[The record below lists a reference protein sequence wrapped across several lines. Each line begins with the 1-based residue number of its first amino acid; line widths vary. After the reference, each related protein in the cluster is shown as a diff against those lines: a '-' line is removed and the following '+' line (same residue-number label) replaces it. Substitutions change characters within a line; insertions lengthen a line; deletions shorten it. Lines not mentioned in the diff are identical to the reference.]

1 MSRMDETAAR
11 WLTSAE
17 GLAVVERA
25 TAALDAGEDA
35 LTISARLARDV
46 ADAQCR
52 AAAVDAAVCR
62 RRARARWADADRL
75 LFTRESLEQASDPAV
90 AAHRARSLLSRAA
103 GEGSRWQGTVL
114 DLGAGVGGDAIA
126 LARAASPHGG
136 EVVAIDTDAARLR
149 LLAHNAEVAGVTVT
163 TRCADVLEVRSGPG
177 VVGHADPGRRAGDR
191 RIRRLSEHLPSVPA
205 LLAAH
210 ADALHLAVALSPGV
224 EPEDP
229 DLPPGLEVEYVQL
242 GAALVEATV
251 WTGAAAAPSTGSGV
265 TSRAAEAPSAQRRAT
280 LLDGDVDGGGAA
292 DGGEVARLA
301 PGACDPLPVGDIGGW
316 LIEVAPAA
324 VRARQHDA
332 LGASIGA
339 RRVARTRALLTCDAA
354 PPDSPWYRALPVL
367 AVLSA
372 RPKAVRRWLR
382 AAEDAHHLDGGVE
395 IVLHGVDTDPTRLW
409 QQLGRP
415 PRGPQGVRLA
425 FIRRDHDTVAVACR
439 TVE

>member
-1 MSRMDETAAR
+1 MDEAVAR

-17 GLAVVERA
+17 GLAVVARA
-25 TAALDAGEDA
+25 TAALDAGANA
-35 LTISARLARDV
+35 LQISARLSSEV
-46 ADAQCR
+46 ADAQHR

-90 AAHRARSLLSRAA
+90 AAHRARSLLARAA
-103 GEGSRWQGTVL
+103 GEGSRWEGTVL
-114 DLGAGVGGDAIA
+114 DLGAGIGGDAIA
-126 LARAASPHGG
+126 LAQAAAPLGG
-136 EVVAIDTDAARLR
+136 EVVAVDTDAARLR

-163 TRCADVLEVRSGPG
+163 TRCADALEVRSGPG
-177 VVGHADPGRRAGDR
+177 VVCHADPGRRVGQR

-210 ADALHLAVALSPGV
+210 AEALHLAVALAPGV

-251 WTGAAAAPSTGSGV
+251 WTGAAAPPAVTPGATPGAAAPP
-265 TSRAAEAPSAQRRAT
+265 ASALRRAT
-280 LLDGDVDGGGAA
+280 LLDRDGT
-292 DGGEVARLA
+292 EVAHLPA
-301 PGACDPLPVGDIGGW
+301 VACDELPVGDIGGW
-316 LIEVAPAA
+316 LVEVAPAA

-332 LGASIGA
+332 LGAAIGA
-339 RRVARTRALLTCDAA
+339 RRVARTRALLTCDADPA
-354 PPDSPWYRALPVL
+354 GSPWYRALPVL

-382 AAEDAHHLDGGVE
+382 AADVAHHLDGGVE
-395 IVLHGVDTDPTRLW
+395 IVLHGVEADPAQLW

-425 FIRRDHDTVAVACR
+425 FIRRDDDTVAVACSA
-439 TVE
+439 VE